1 MLRNKQCRKGVIT
14 HMRRQTSIIKP
25 QMLLIQAVGLLALGL
40 AILIRPEWAG
50 AFVQTLLVAALLIN
64 AVLTTVTLVT
74 DHFAGADVD
83 EAAADATLVER
94 VRHGCASFMEFMR
107 SRQPRPRIINAALSV
122 LLGALIALFPQIIAG
137 GFGIGFGLWALL
149 TGGVQ
154 LAFATQLRSTGSR
167 GFTHFLVRAL
177 ISLLFGL
184 ALIINPI
191 SRLVDVKL
199 IAGVYMLLFSLSA
212 FIDFLDAMF
221 KWDLAN
227 SRLLARVRVLP
238 PVMLTSMLPVWL
250 LDKFNRMLERNNTDY
265 IYEKPDSAPAKPEEM
280 SNVPLEIL
288 FHLGRNVALGYGH
301 VDIAL
306 GNTVYSYGCY
316 DDASSRW
323 MGFYSDGTFM
333 VAGLQPYLDYCRRW
347 QRKTLVSFTMRL
359 TVEQEMRVRIAL
371 DNILGNCTPWRPTE
385 CNSTAIGQSAHA
397 SSVFPIRYYKV
408 ASGPFKIYSVFRTNC
423 VAMAEILVGESGL
436 KVLPT
441 HGIITPGSYYAF
453 LERQL
458 KNPDSPVVRKTV
470 YKIKGRATEAGMTR

>member
-94 VRHGCASFMEFMR
+94 LRRGCESFMAFMR
-107 SRQPRPRIINAALSV
+107 KRQPRPRIINAALSV
-122 LLGALIALFPQIIAG
+122 LLGVLIALFPQIIDG

-149 TGGVQ
+149 TSVVQ
-154 LAFATQLRSTGSR
+154 LAYAAQLRSTGTR
-167 GFTHFLVRAL
+167 GFARYLAL
-177 ISLLFGL
+177 AIVSGLFGL
-184 ALIINPI
+184 AMIANPI
-191 SRLVDVKL
+191 SRLVNVRL
-199 IAGVYMLLFSLSA
+199 VAGVYMLLYGFSV
-212 FIDFLDAMF
+212 FISFLEAMF
-221 KWDLAN
+221 KWDLDN
-227 SRLLARVRVLP
+227 SRVLSRVRILP
-238 PVMLTSMLPVWL
+238 PVMLTSLLPVWL
-250 LDKFNRMLERNNTDY
+250 LDKFNRMLERNNTDH
-265 IYEKPDSAPAKPEEM
+265 IYEKPASDEARPEEM
-280 SNVPLEIL
+280 SNVSLVIL
-288 FHLGRNVALGYGH
+288 FHLGRNVAMGYGH

-316 DDASSRW
+316 DDASSKLG
-323 MGFYSDGTFM
+323 GFYSDGTFM
-333 VAGLQPYLDYCRRW
+333 VAGLEPYLDYCRRW

-359 TVEQEMRVRIAL
+359 TIEQEMRVRNAL
-371 DNILGNCTPWRPTE
+371 DEILSDCAPWRPGE
-385 CNSTAIGQSAHA
+385 RNSTAIGQSAHA
-397 SSVFPIRYYKV
+397 SRMFPIKYYKV
-408 ASGPFKIYSVFRTNC
+408 KSGPFKIYSVFRTNC
-423 VAMAEILVGESGL
+423 VAMAEMLVGQSGL

-441 HGIITPGSYYAF
+441 NGIITPGSYYAF

-458 KNPDSPVVRKTV
+458 KNPDSPIVRKTV
-470 YKIKGRATEAGMTR
+470 YKTKGRQADAGGAR